1 MKLQRRLKPISLR
14 VANAFALVTLALCLP
29 VWAGA
34 GRDSSP
40 GTNPIIWAD
49 VPDPAVI
56 RVGSTYYMSSTT
68 MHLSPG
74 LPLMKSRNLVDWE
87 TVGYAYETLGSND
100 ALNLVGGKSAYGAG
114 SWASSLRYHG
124 GTYYVSTFSS
134 TTGKTHVYRT
144 RDIERGPWTE
154 SSFRPALH
162 DHSLFF
168 DDDGRV
174 YMLHGSGNVRLTELT
189 SDASAIKAG
198 GVDQVIIRD
207 ASLVAGPNVG
217 LQAEGSQVQKI
228 NGRYYLF
235 MITWP
240 RGGMRTQLV
249 FRADRLT
256 GPWEGRVALQDQGV
270 AQGGLIDTP
279 AGDWYALLFQDHGAV
294 GRTPFLIPVK
304 WEDGWPVLGAGKA
317 PADLNL
323 PAGRGV
329 MPGIVASDE
338 FRRRR
343 KQRELPLVWQ
353 WNHNPDNRN
362 WSLRERPGYFRLT
375 TGRVDSDFLTARN
388 TLTQRTFGPTCSGT
402 VALDVSRMRD
412 GDYAG
417 LALLQRRYGFVGV
430 KRVGEEWSV
439 VMMSAGSGTPREAES
454 IPLPRRV
461 VYLKAQCDFR
471 DRRDQASFLYSL
483 DGERWLPIGEPLKM
497 VYTLPHFMGYRFAL
511 FNYATKTAGGAAD
524 FDYFRV
530 TAAQPRGG
538 QPRSGDLS
546 KHPKAN
552 RALVRPVLA
561 YERGY

>member
-1 MKLQRRLKPISLR
+1 MRKPGSLR
-14 VANAFALVTLALCLP
+14 VAPAFALAALALCLP

-34 GRDSSP
+34 RRSP
-40 GTNPIIWAD
+40 ARLATNPILWAD

-56 RVGSTYYMSSTT
+56 RVGDTYYMSSTT
-68 MHLSPG
+68 MHMSPG

-87 TVGYAYETLGSND
+87 TVGYAYETLADND
-100 ALNLVGGKSAYGAG
+100 ALNLRGGKSAYGAG
-114 SWASSLRYHG
+114 SWASSLRYHD
-124 GTYYVSTFSS
+124 GTFYASTFSS
-134 TTGKTHVYRT
+134 TTGKTHVFRT

-154 SSFRPALH
+154 TSFRPALH

-189 SDASAIKAG
+189 SDATAIKAG
-198 GVDQVIIRD
+198 GVDQVIIRN
-207 ASLVAGPNVG
+207 ASQVAGPNVG
-217 LQAEGSQVQKI
+217 LQAEGSQVHKI

-317 PADLNL
+317 PAELKL

-329 MPGIVASDE
+329 MPGILASDE
-338 FRRRR
+338 FRRR
-343 KQRELPLVWQ
+343 KGQRALPLVWQ
-353 WNHNPDNRN
+353 WNHNPDHRY
-362 WSLRERPGYFRLT
+362 WSLRERPGYLRLT

-402 VALDVSRMRD
+402 VALDGSRMRD

-417 LALLQRRYGFVGV
+417 LALLQRRYAFVGV
-430 KRVGEEWSV
+430 TRVGAEWSV
-439 VMMSAGSGTPREAES
+439 VMVSAGSGTAREVKS
-454 IPLPRRV
+454 VPLPRKV
-461 VYLKAQCDFR
+461 VYLRAQCDFQ
-471 DRRDQASFLYSL
+471 DRRDHASFLYSL
-483 DGERWLPIGEPLKM
+483 DGRRWLPIGEPLKM

-511 FNYATKTAGGAAD
+511 FNYATRNAGGAAD

-530 TAAQPRGG
+530 AANPGG
-538 QPRSGDLS
+538 GWRLGAGPS
-546 KHPKAN
+546 
-552 RALVRPVLA
+552 
-561 YERGY
+561 